1 MPSDTSPTPSAAA
14 SANLDVAESNAA
26 FQPSRDGTSSVPRR
40 DPLASAVRAVSGVTM
55 LSRLGGLARDVLLL
69 RIFGATA
76 IGSAFAAGFTIP
88 NLFRR
93 LLGEGA
99 LSAAFLPEYTRAMKS
114 EREAAGPLASAT
126 IRILLLTSG
135 LLTAVLEI
143 GLLLALALLP
153 LNPKR
158 DLSIKLVMVM
168 LPFMPLVCVAAILSG
183 MLQAHGRFGPAS
195 SGPII
200 LNGFIIAVGVWS
212 LATGRLA
219 GEGVAYVLGIATVL
233 SGLTQC
239 VWYARL
245 LRPHV
250 EWRSDVALVRGRLR
264 AMFKRFV
271 PVVVGTGSLQLS
283 TLFDMVIA
291 MWPIWVGPTLLGV
304 AYPLDGASN
313 VLLNSAARLYQ
324 FPLGVFGIAVATAI
338 FPLLSRHAEEPGH
351 FAATLKRGIRLS
363 LFIGLPAS
371 AGLVLVR
378 HEIVGVLY
386 SGGSRGLSMA
396 DQARCAAIVAGYG
409 VGIWAYSLNHVFT
422 RALYAKGDT
431 KTPMRV
437 SIAMVLLSLAL
448 NLTLIWWLRE
458 AGMAWATS
466 IAASVQTMVLAM
478 ICRRRFGVP
487 ALGPPSPS
495 PPPSPPFLRE
505 GSVANDQGVL
515 HAIVRI
521 VVATGLMGAGVWL
534 ALRFLPSVGESAWRE
549 SLVRMIVGVAC
560 GGLVY
565 ISAARALRC
574 HELGWLMGRRAR
586 VGASVDGAVH

>member
-1 MPSDTSPTPSAAA
+1 MPDLPASNSAPTPGAAA
-14 SANLDVAESNAA
+14 ELNVASGA
-26 FQPSRDGTSSVPRR
+26 RR

-99 LSAAFLPEYTRAMKS
+99 LSAAFLPEYTRAVKG
-114 EREAAGPLASAT
+114 EREAAGPLAGAT
-126 IRILLLTSG
+126 IRLLLLGSG
-135 LLTAVLEI
+135 VLTAVLEI
-143 GLLLALALLP
+143 GLLVALVLLP
-153 LNPKR
+153 ADAER
-158 DLSIKLVMVM
+158 DLSIKLIMVM

-183 MLQAHGRFGPAS
+183 MLQVHGRFGPAS

-219 GEGVAYVLGIATVL
+219 GEATAYALGVATVL

-250 EWRSDVALVRGRLR
+250 RWRSDAALVRDRLR

-283 TLFDMVIA
+283 TLLDTVIA

-338 FPLLSRHAEEPGH
+338 FPLLSRHADEPAY
-351 FAATLKRGIRLS
+351 FAATLRRGIRLS

-371 AGLVLVR
+371 VGLVLVR

-386 SGGSRGLSMA
+386 GGGSRGLSMA

-431 KTPMRV
+431 RTPMRV
-437 SIAMVLLSLAL
+437 SIAMVLVSLSL
-448 NLTLIWWLRE
+448 NLSLIWWLRE

-466 IAASVQTMVLAM
+466 IAAMVQTMVLVTIASKRWRP
-478 ICRRRFGVP
+478 IGQ
-487 ALGPPSPS
+487 
-495 PPPSPPFLRE
+495 E
-505 GSVANDQGVL
+505 
-515 HAIVRI
+515 
-521 VVATGLMGAGVWL
+521 AG
-534 ALRFLPSVGESAWRE
+534 RE
-549 SLVRMIVGVAC
+549 SLAVGIVPQVLRHLLATACMAGVVAVVRVALDGLTPLGWRAHALRLGAEVLV
-560 GGLVY
+560 GGLAYVA
-565 ISAARALRC
+565 AARVLRC
-574 HELGWLMGRRAR
+574 HELQWLLRGGRPAESD
-586 VGASVDGAVH
+586 ASR